1 MQFRKNNFPP
11 LMKNKLPNSLLYLL
25 SISAG
30 LVVANLYYNQPLLHD
45 IALSLKVTDSQVS
58 NIALSTQI
66 GYALGLLFVI
76 PLGDKVS
83 NLKIIRLNFFILVLS
98 LLGAAL
104 SQSLSLLI
112 FSSFLIGFTSTLPQ
126 LFVPMVAHLSDDKG
140 RGRAIGIVM
149 SGLLIGILG
158 SRVLS
163 GLVGEYFGWRS
174 VFYGAA
180 AVMTML
186 FFLLNAK
193 LPVIQP
199 KFGESYAKLMKSLWF
214 YLKTEPT
221 LRLATLRG
229 ALAFGS
235 LSAFWT
241 TFVFLMEDSFGYGS
255 AIAGGF
261 GLFGIAGA
269 LGATVVGK
277 LNNRVKKSKLIIAG
291 TILIIL
297 SWMIFLVSPHSI
309 IGLIIGVVLIDL
321 GVQGVHIT
329 NQNIVF
335 SKNTEARNRVNTI
348 YMVGF
353 FIGGAAGT
361 SFGSLAWNY
370 FGWTGVSV
378 VGLVFSGL
386 ILIVQLLTNKRTV

>member
-1 MQFRKNNFPP
+1 
-11 LMKNKLPNSLLYLL
+11 MKNTLPNSLLYLL

-45 IALSLKVTDSQVS
+45 IAVSLNASDSEVS
-58 NIALSTQI
+58 NVALSTQI
-66 GYALGLLFVI
+66 GYALGLLLII
-76 PLGDKVS
+76 PLGDKIS
-83 NLKIIRLNFFILVLS
+83 NMKIIKIDFLILVLS

-104 SQSLSLLI
+104 SKSLILLI
-112 FSSFLIGFTSTLPQ
+112 LSSFLIGFTSTLPQ

-163 GLVGEYFGWRS
+163 GLIGEYFGWRS

-180 AVMTML
+180 GLMTLL

-193 LPVIQP
+193 LPLIQP
-199 KFGESYAKLMKSLWF
+199 KFGASYAKLMKSLWF
-214 YLKTEPT
+214 YLKTEPS

-229 ALAFGS
+229 ALAFAS

-241 TFVFLMEDSFGYGS
+241 TLVFLMQDSFGYGS
-255 AIAGGF
+255 AVAGGF

-269 LGATVVGK
+269 LGATFVGK
-277 LNNRVKKSKLIIAG
+277 MNNKVKKSKLIIGGA
-291 TILIIL
+291 ILIII
-297 SWMIFLVSPHSI
+297 SWILFLFSAHSI
-309 IGLIIGVVLIDL
+309 IGLIIGVILIDL

-335 SKNTEARNRVNTI
+335 SKNPEARNRVNTI

-353 FIGGAAGT
+353 FIGGAVGT
-361 SFGSLAWNY
+361 SLGSLAWNY
-370 FGWTGVSV
+370 SGWTGVSIL
-378 VGLVFSGL
+378 GLSFSAI
-386 ILIVQLLTNKRTV
+386 ILIVQLLTDKKTV

>member
-1 MQFRKNNFPP
+1 MP
-11 LMKNKLPNSLLYLL
+11 NKLPNSILYLL

-45 IALSLKVTDSQVS
+45 MAISLGVS
-58 NIALSTQI
+58 NPEVSNVALSTQI
-66 GYALGLLFVI
+66 GYAFGLLLII
-76 PLGDKVS
+76 PLGDKI
-83 NLKIIRLNFFILVLS
+83 NNIKIMKLNFLILILS
-98 LLGAAL
+98 LLGAAI
-104 SQSLSLLI
+104 SQSLVLLI
-112 FSSFLIGFTSTLPQ
+112 ISSFLIGFTSTLPQ
-126 LFVPMVAHLSDDKG
+126 LFVPMAAHLSNDEG

-163 GLVGEYFGWRS
+163 GLVGEYFGWRT

-180 AVMTML
+180 GLMILL

-199 KFGESYAKLMKSLWF
+199 KFGESYSKLMKSLWF
-214 YLKTEPT
+214 YFRTESS
-221 LRLATLRG
+221 LRLAALRG

-255 AIAGGF
+255 AVAGGF

-277 LNNRVKKSKLIIAG
+277 LNNRVKKG
-291 TILIIL
+291 TLIIL
-297 SWMIFLVSPHSI
+297 GAVLIIISWVIFLLSPHSI
-309 IGLIIGVVLIDL
+309 IRLIIGVVLIDL
-321 GVQGVHIT
+321 GVQSVHIT

-348 YMVGF
+348 YMVAF

-361 SFGSLAWNY
+361 SFGSIAWNY
-370 FGWTGVSV
+370 FGWTGVSA
-378 VGLVFSGL
+378 VGLAFSGL
-386 ILIVQLLTNKRTV
+386 ILIVQLLTNKKTM

>member
-1 MQFRKNNFPP
+1 MP
-11 LMKNKLPNSLLYLL
+11 NKLPNSLLYLL

-45 IALSLKVTDSQVS
+45 IAISLNVSDSEVS
-58 NIALSTQI
+58 NVALSTQI
-66 GYALGLLFVI
+66 GYALGLLLII

-83 NLKIIRLNFFILVLS
+83 NMKIIKIDFLVLVLS

-104 SQSLSLLI
+104 SKSLFLLI
-112 FSSFLIGFTSTLPQ
+112 ISSFLIGFTSTLPQ

-163 GLVGEYFGWRS
+163 GLIGEYFGWRS
-174 VFYGAA
+174 VYYGAA
-180 AVMTML
+180 GLMTLL
-186 FFLLNAK
+186 FFLLNSK

-214 YLKTEPT
+214 YFKTEPT

-241 TFVFLMEDSFGYGS
+241 TFVFLMDDSFNYGS
-255 AIAGGF
+255 AVAGGF

-277 LNNRVKKSKLIIAG
+277 LNNRVSKNILIIAG
-291 TILIIL
+291 AVLIMI
-297 SWMIFLVSPHSI
+297 SWIIFLVSAHSI
-309 IGLIIGVVLIDL
+309 IGLIIGVILIDL
-321 GVQGVHIT
+321 GVQSVHIT

-335 SKNTEARNRVNTI
+335 SRNTEARNRVNTI

-353 FIGGAAGT
+353 FIGGAVGT
-361 SFGSLAWNY
+361 SLGSLAWNY
-370 FGWTGVSV
+370 NGWTGVSV
-378 VGLVFSGL
+378 IGLVFSTI
-386 ILIVQLLTNKRTV
+386 ILIVQFMTVKRKV

>member
-1 MQFRKNNFPP
+1 
-11 LMKNKLPNSLLYLL
+11 MKNSLPNSTLYLL

-45 IALSLKVTDSQVS
+45 ISVNLKVTDSQVS
-58 NIALSTQI
+58 NVALATQI
-66 GYALGLLFVI
+66 GYALGLLLII

-83 NLKIIRLNFFILVLS
+83 NKKIMKIDFLILVLS
-98 LLGAAL
+98 LVGAAV
-104 SQSLSLLI
+104 SQSLILLI
-112 FSSFLIGFTSTLPQ
+112 FCSFLIGITSTLPQ
-126 LFVPMVAHLSDDKG
+126 LFVPMAAHLSDDRN

-163 GLVGEYFGWRS
+163 GLIGEYFGWRS

-180 AVMTML
+180 VLMALL

-193 LPVIQP
+193 LPIIKP
-199 KFGESYAKLMKSLWF
+199 KFSKSYGKLMKSIWF
-214 YLKTEPT
+214 YFKTEPT

-241 TFVFLMEDSFGYGS
+241 TLTFLMEDSFHYGS
-255 AIAGGF
+255 AVAGGF
-261 GLFGIAGA
+261 GLFGVAGA
-269 LGATVVGK
+269 LGAVQVGK
-277 LNNRVKKSKLIIAG
+277 LNNRMSKSKLILIG
-291 TILIIL
+291 GILILI
-297 SWMIFLVSPHSI
+297 SWGIFLFSAHSI
-309 IGLIIGVVLIDL
+309 IGLIIGVILIDL
-321 GVQGVHIT
+321 GVQSVHIT

-335 SKNTEARNRVNTI
+335 SKNPDARNRVNTI

-353 FIGGAAGT
+353 FIGGALGT
-361 SFGSLAWNY
+361 SFGSIAWKL
-370 FGWTGVSV
+370 FGWTGVSL
-378 VGLVFSGL
+378 VGLAFSAI
-386 ILIVQLLTNKRTV
+386 ILIVQLLTQNRTV

>member
-1 MQFRKNNFPP
+1 
-11 LMKNKLPNSLLYLL
+11 MKNKLPNSLLYLL

-66 GYALGLLFVI
+66 GYALGLLFII

-83 NLKIIRLNFFILVLS
+83 NLKIIRLNFLILVLS

-180 AVMTML
+180 ALMTML

-214 YLKTEPT
+214 YVKTEPT

-277 LNNRVKKSKLIIAG
+277 LNNRVKKSKLIMAG
-291 TILIIL
+291 AILIIV
-297 SWMIFLVSPHSI
+297 SWVIFLVSPHSI

-335 SKNTEARNRVNTI
+335 SKNMEARNRVNTI

-378 VGLVFSGL
+378 VGLAFSGL
-386 ILIVQLLTNKRTV
+386 ILIVQLLTSKRTV

>member
-1 MQFRKNNFPP
+1 MKNN
-11 LMKNKLPNSLLYLL
+11 LPNSLLYLL

-45 IALSLKVTDSQVS
+45 IALSLKVSDSQVS

-66 GYALGLLFVI
+66 GYALGLLFII

-83 NLKIIRLNFFILVLS
+83 NQKIIRLNFLILVLS

-104 SQSLSLLI
+104 SQSLILLI
-112 FSSFLIGFTSTLPQ
+112 VSSFLIGFTSTLPQ
-126 LFVPMVAHLSDDKG
+126 LFVPMVAHLSNNEG

-180 AVMTML
+180 GLMTML

-199 KFGESYAKLMKSLWF
+199 KFAESYVKLMKSLWF

-255 AIAGGF
+255 AVAGGF

-291 TILIIL
+291 AILIIV
-297 SWMIFLVSPHSI
+297 SWLIFLVSPHSI
-309 IGLIIGVVLIDL
+309 IGLIIGVILIDL

-370 FGWTGVSV
+370 FGWTGVSI
-378 VGLVFSGL
+378 VGLVFSGI
-386 ILIVQLLTNKRTV
+386 ILIVQLLTNKKTI

>member
-1 MQFRKNNFPP
+1 MKNN
-11 LMKNKLPNSLLYLL
+11 LPNSLLYLL

-45 IALSLKVTDSQVS
+45 IAVSLKVSDAEVS
-58 NIALSTQI
+58 NVVLSTQI
-66 GYALGLLFVI
+66 GYALGLLLII
-76 PLGDKVS
+76 PLGDKI
-83 NLKIIRLNFFILVLS
+83 NNMKIVKVNFLVLILS
-98 LLGAAL
+98 LLVAAL
-104 SQSLSLLI
+104 SQSLFLLVV
-112 FSSFLIGFTSTLPQ
+112 SSFLIGFTSTLPQ
-126 LFVPMVAHLSDDKG
+126 LFVPMVAHLSNDEN
-140 RGRAIGIVM
+140 RGKSIGIVM

-163 GLVGEYFGWRS
+163 GLVGEYFGWRT
-174 VFYGAA
+174 VFYAA
-180 AVMTML
+180 ATLMILL
-186 FFLLNAK
+186 FLLLNAK
-193 LPVIQP
+193 LPIIQP

-235 LSAFWT
+235 LNAFWT
-241 TFVFLMEDSFGYGS
+241 TFVFLMEDSFNYGS
-255 AIAGGF
+255 AVAGAF

-277 LNNRVKKSKLIIAG
+277 LNNRVDRRKLIIVGA
-291 TILIIL
+291 ILIII
-297 SWMIFLVSPHSI
+297 SWLIFLVSPHSI
-309 IGLIIGVVLIDL
+309 IGLIIGVIIIDL
-321 GVQGVHIT
+321 RVQSVHIT

-361 SFGSLAWNY
+361 SLGSLAWNY
-370 FGWTGVSV
+370 MGWTGVSL
-378 VGLVFSGL
+378 VGLAFSGA
-386 ILIVQLLTNKRTV
+386 ILVVQLLLNKRT

>member
-1 MQFRKNNFPP
+1 M
-11 LMKNKLPNSLLYLL
+11 
-25 SISAG
+25 
-30 LVVANLYYNQPLLHD
+30 
-45 IALSLKVTDSQVS
+45 
-58 NIALSTQI
+58 
-66 GYALGLLFVI
+66 
-76 PLGDKVS
+76 
-83 NLKIIRLNFFILVLS
+83 
-98 LLGAAL
+98 
-104 SQSLSLLI
+104 
-112 FSSFLIGFTSTLPQ
+112 
-126 LFVPMVAHLSDDKG
+126 
-140 RGRAIGIVM
+140 
-149 SGLLIGILG
+149 G

-163 GLVGEYFGWRS
+163 GLVGEYFGWRT
-174 VFYGAA
+174 VFYAA
-180 AVMTML
+180 ATLMILL

-241 TFVFLMEDSFGYGS
+241 TFVFLMEDSFNYGS

-277 LNNRVKKSKLIIAG
+277 LNNRVDRRKLIIIGA
-291 TILIIL
+291 ILIII
-297 SWMIFLVSPHSI
+297 SWLVFLISPHSI
-309 IGLIIGVVLIDL
+309 IGLIIGVILIDL
-321 GVQGVHIT
+321 GVQSVHIT

-361 SFGSLAWNY
+361 SLGSLAWNY
-370 FGWTGVSV
+370 MGWTGVSL
-378 VGLVFSGL
+378 VGLAFSGA
-386 ILIVQLLTNKRTV
+386 ILIVQLLLYKRSSFL

>member
-1 MQFRKNNFPP
+1 MP
-11 LMKNKLPNSLLYLL
+11 NKLPNSILYLL

-45 IALSLKVTDSQVS
+45 MAISLGVS
-58 NIALSTQI
+58 NPEVSNVALSTQI
-66 GYALGLLFVI
+66 GYAFGLLLII
-76 PLGDKVS
+76 PLGDKI
-83 NLKIIRLNFFILVLS
+83 NNIKIMKLNFLILILS
-98 LLGAAL
+98 LLGAAI
-104 SQSLSLLI
+104 SQSLVLLI
-112 FSSFLIGFTSTLPQ
+112 ISSFLIGFTSTLPQ
-126 LFVPMVAHLSDDKG
+126 LFVPMAAHLSNDEG

-163 GLVGEYFGWRS
+163 GLVGEYFGWRT

-180 AVMTML
+180 GLMILL

-199 KFGESYAKLMKSLWF
+199 KFGESYSKLMKSLWF
-214 YLKTEPT
+214 YFRTESS
-221 LRLATLRG
+221 LRLAALRG

-255 AIAGGF
+255 AVAGGF

-277 LNNRVKKSKLIIAG
+277 LNNRVKKG
-291 TILIIL
+291 TLIIL
-297 SWMIFLVSPHSI
+297 GAVLIIISWVIFLLSPHSI

-321 GVQGVHIT
+321 GVQSVHIT

-348 YMVGF
+348 YMVAF

-370 FGWTGVSV
+370 FGWTGVSA
-378 VGLVFSGL
+378 VGLAFSGL
-386 ILIVQLLTNKRTV
+386 ILIVQLLTNKKTI

>member
-1 MQFRKNNFPP
+1 MKNN
-11 LMKNKLPNSLLYLL
+11 LPNSLLYLL

-45 IALSLKVTDSQVS
+45 IAVSLNVTNAEVS
-58 NIALSTQI
+58 NVALSTQI
-66 GYALGLLFVI
+66 GYALGLLFII
-76 PLGDKVS
+76 PLGDKVN
-83 NLKIIRLNFFILVLS
+83 NLKIIRLNFLILVLS
-98 LLGAAL
+98 LFGAAL

-126 LFVPMVAHLSDDKG
+126 LFVPMVAHLSNDEG

-163 GLVGEYFGWRS
+163 GLVGEYFGWRT

-180 AVMTML
+180 GLMTML
-186 FFLLNAK
+186 FFLLNSK
-193 LPVIQP
+193 LPIIQP
-199 KFGESYAKLMKSLWF
+199 KFGESYVKLMKSLWF

-269 LGATVVGK
+269 LGATIVGK
-277 LNNRVKKSKLIIAG
+277 LNNRVKKSKLIILGA
-291 TILIIL
+291 ILIIA
-297 SWMIFLVSPHSI
+297 SWLIFLFSPHSI
-309 IGLIIGVVLIDL
+309 IGLIIGVILIDL

-361 SFGSLAWNY
+361 SFGSLAWTY
-370 FGWTGVSV
+370 FGWTGVSM
-378 VGLVFSGL
+378 VGLIFSGI